1 MKGWIVKL
9 LTICNEVY
17 CMGGGCMGV
26 VCGGLGGRGLEINII
41 KIQNISRFYYYL
53 F

>member
-17 CMGGGCMGV
+17 CMGVAVWGV

>member
-1 MKGWIVKL
+1 MGDW
-9 LTICNEVY
+9 
-17 CMGGGCMGV
+17 GGG
-26 VCGGLGGRGLEINII
+26 GGRGLEINII

>member
-1 MKGWIVKL
+1 MRFTVWGVAVW
-9 LTICNEVY
+9 
-17 CMGGGCMGV
+17 GV